1 MRVATLAL
9 LASAHALV
17 ISRTAKCALV
27 ISRTAKFSV
36 ISRAM
41 GDFTTTP
48 EERAEAAAMRKTAGA
63 STVAPTVASCAIGQ
77 GIQKYVLVQAGDRY
91 FVRGNTRAAYHK
103 DAARPLVDE
112 LTAMGVAHE
121 VLGGGRIQADLAN
134 KKIAIYGHSIG
145 FPWQGEFRHDLS
157 AAVVAEA
164 YPDAEVTTSNGGY

>member
-9 LASAHALV
+9 LATLSA
-17 ISRTAKCALV
+17 RALV